1 MAEVETLAARIPAD
15 MAGLRLDQA
24 LARLFPAYSR
34 ARLQAWVREGHV
46 RIDRACGRPRDRVNG
61 GELVELQPLLMD
73 NERWVA
79 QPLPLTL
86 VYEDADILVVDK
98 APGMVVHPGAGN
110 PDGTLV
116 NALLHHLPELA
127 ALPRAGIIHRIDKHT
142 SGLLVVARRL
152 EAHQALVSQLKEH
165 AIVREY
171 QAIVTGVLTAGGR
184 IDGPMGRHPA
194 HRTRMA
200 VVSKGRPAVTHYRV
214 ARRFRAHTLVRVTLE
229 TGRTHQVRVHMAHI
243 GHPLVGDPVYGG
255 PLRLPPACNPRLTEL
270 LRGFRRQA
278 LHAWRLT
285 LHHPVSGQPLSWES
299 PLPQDISDLLDALA
313 TDLSDGA
320 RNV

>member
-1 MAEVETLAARIPAD
+1 
-15 MAGLRLDQA
+15 
-24 LARLFPAYSR
+24 
-34 ARLQAWVREGHV
+34 
-46 RIDRACGRPRDRVNG
+46 
-61 GELVELQPLLMD
+61 
-73 NERWVA
+73 
-79 QPLPLTL
+79 
-86 VYEDADILVVDK
+86 
-98 APGMVVHPGAGN
+98 
-110 PDGTLV
+110 
-116 NALLHHLPELA
+116 
-127 ALPRAGIIHRIDKHT
+127 
-142 SGLLVVARRL
+142 
-152 EAHQALVSQLKEH
+152 
-165 AIVREY
+165 VREY
-171 QAIVTGVLTAGGR
+171 QAIVTGVLTAGSR
-184 IDGPMGRHPA
+184 VDVPMGRHPA

-200 VVSKGRPAVTHYRV
+200 VVSNGRPAVTHYRV

-299 PLPQDISDLLDALA
+299 PLPQDMSDLLDALA
-313 TDLSDGA
+313 TDLTEGA